1 MDSAG
6 GWKVLS
12 TAGLDL
18 VFECELRLSN
28 PGFPFPITVHGA
40 LEASG
45 ASSAN
50 ALNTILTTLSDRI
63 FTNPMKYC

>member
-12 TAGLDL
+12 AAGLDL

-28 PGFPFPITVHGA
+28 PGFPFPITVHHS
-40 LEASG
+40 SG